1 MKARGKGWMGL
12 MVLAVSLTSAGAE
25 TVFAQQDSAFVHGVY
40 RPDIPFPEFMPMW
53 REGWPWE
60 DEHGQRVRYAYEG
73 MELGGYLYAFVRNTT
88 NRTLNV
94 QDVLLEDVSLVQAI
108 APQRE
113 VEDVVEDRHP
123 SHLEF
128 SKLPADKIARLEAAG
143 EPVWWKAVP
152 RELAPGEVS
161 QITIRLRRDPKV
173 DTIRVA
179 LPAEDGASLAG
190 SVETAKRQ
198 PQFMS
203 IGFSPELD
211 TVYAYLRHP
220 SGRGIAPSRIRIND
234 QDVTARATVAADSS
248 VAVVPVIIP
257 LAEPLAK
264 ASFNVYQAE
273 YADGTRAMACLG
285 TWYMDMPYG
294 MWGYIHKG
302 ATPEERRDY
311 YINDMLLHNIN
322 VLMYSLPRDAVQYL
336 NTDEGAAFAQSV
348 GLNLMS
354 HSLRGRHR
362 NTLFYFL
369 LDEPD
374 IADFFLKDVDPYKRL
389 GSLAQWLVTRA
400 DSWRQQDPET
410 PNLLNINNTFKPE
423 NWYTYAQLPDIACAD
438 PYYQEAVQSV
448 IHSDPGNMAAYTK
461 PTYVYGVGRI
471 YQSAAAPKPMHL
483 ILHTCR
489 FDFPED
495 RTPYRAPTPEE
506 KRIEVYYAL
515 ATGAKQLSYWWYTP
529 YGEYYGVGGDA
540 PEMVDLWTEIGL
552 LGAEVRTVGELL
564 QWACPVEIPVEAPQ
578 WIWTRSLAV
587 GDDTL
592 ILLVVNDNHF
602 SDRLGTVIRPIE
614 NAKLDVTMPSWMEAA
629 DVFEMTYDGTQDI
642 DSESEGR
649 SLNVDL
655 GTVEVTR
662 MILVTKRP
670 ELRAELQK
678 RYDDNFAENVRKLK
692 AIER

>member
-1 MKARGKGWMGL
+1 MNVRTKGL
-12 MVLAVSLTSAGAE
+12 IALLLVATALTSVGAE
-25 TVFAQQDSAFVHGVY
+25 TALAQQDSAFVHGVY

-53 REGWPWE
+53 REGWPWV

-73 MELGGYLYAFVRNTT
+73 MPLGGYLYAYVRNTS
-88 NRTLNV
+88 NAPIEVKDFEING
-94 QDVLLEDVSLVQAI
+94 VSIVEGLPYHTDEEVTGEQVAI
-108 APQRE
+108 A
-113 VEDVVEDRHP
+113 
-123 SHLEF
+123 SLEF
-128 SKLPADKIARLEAAG
+128 SKLPADQIARLEAAG
-143 EPVWWKAVP
+143 EPVWWKAEP
-152 RELAPGEVS
+152 REVAPGEVCE
-161 QITIRLRRDPKV
+161 IVIRLRRDPRTNTV
-173 DTIRVA
+173 RVTV
-179 LPAEDGASLAG
+179 PTAG
-190 SVETAKRQ
+190 ETRLEGTVNVRRRQ

-220 SGRGIAPSRIRIND
+220 SGQGVAPNRILING
-234 QDVTARATVAADSS
+234 QDVTARATIKADRD
-248 VAVVPVIIP
+248 VGIVPVIIP
-257 LAEPLAK
+257 LQEPFAQ
-264 ASFNVYQAE
+264 ASYNVFQAD
-273 YADGTRAMACLG
+273 YADGTQAMTRLG
-285 TWYMDMPYG
+285 TWYMDFPYG
-294 MWGYIHKG
+294 MWGYINRG

-322 VLMYSLPRDAVQYL
+322 LLMYSLPRDAMVYL
-336 NTDEGAAFAQSV
+336 NTDEGAAFARSV
-348 GLNLMS
+348 GLNAMS
-354 HSLRGRHR
+354 TSVHGRHR

-369 LDEPD
+369 TDEPD
-374 IADFFLKDVDPYKRL
+374 AADYVSTMLDPYKRL
-389 GSLAQWLVTRA
+389 GGRGQYLVQRHHLFR
-400 DSWRQQDPET
+400 DQDPDRPT
-410 PNLLNINNTFKPE
+410 LLNINNTFKPE
-423 NWYTYAQLPDIACAD
+423 NWYMYAQLPDIACAD
-438 PYYQEAVQSV
+438 PYYQEGVQSV
-448 IHSDPGNMAAYTK
+448 LQNDPGNMAGYLK
-461 PTYVYGVGRI
+461 PTYVYGAGKI

-495 RTPYRAPTPEE
+495 RTPYRAPTAEE

-540 PEMVDLWTEIGL
+540 PEMIDLWTEIGL
-552 LGAEVRTVGELL
+552 LGAEVRTVGELF
-564 QWACPVEIPVEAPQ
+564 QWACPVELAIEAPH
-578 WIWTRSLAV
+578 WVWTRSLVV

-614 NAKLDVTMPSWMEAA
+614 NATLDVTLPSWMEAA
-629 DVFEMTYDGTQDI
+629 DVFEMTYEGTKDI
-642 DSESEGR
+642 DSASEGR

-678 RYDDNFAENVRKLK
+678 RYDDNFADNVRKLM